1 MEKYGDPWRISDLI
15 KKKIYIFL
23 VCLFCAGS
31 IDGVLFL
38 VTSWV
43 QSFINIYSVNIVNL
57 LDFGWE
63 ASDIVEGS
71 SVSKIELFITKN
83 AVSTVRRG
91 KRNPYADGLC
101 KCWRSLDLYRKYI
114 LRRQKNTACGNWSIG
129 TYHSSF
135 CFPSSLSRNFLCHT
149 HFWDIFGQA
158 WHMPKTAGNCF
169 STAVWLKKINKK
181 KIKTWNLTWT

>member
-1 MEKYGDPWRISDLI
+1 MSDKYYPTNTWKKRKLYSCMEKYGDPWRISDLI
-15 KKKIYIFL
+15 KKKIYIFF

-91 KRNPYADGLC
+91 KKKSL
-101 KCWRSLDLYRKYI
+101 CWRP
-114 LRRQKNTACGNWSIG
+114 
-129 TYHSSF
+129 F
-135 CFPSSLSRNFLCHT
+135 CTKDFVSADVHWTCIENIY
-149 HFWDIFGQA
+149 WDG
-158 WHMPKTAGNCF
+158 
-169 STAVWLKKINKK
+169 KKIQPVE
-181 KIKTWNLTWT
+181 IGL